1 MLVLMSPSDRQKSA
15 IARLRREP
23 PPFRRVVVMR
33 TEHRS
38 PRLARVTLGGPEL
51 EGFAVDQPAAS
62 VRLLLPSPGTT
73 ELVVPTWHGNEFLLP
88 DGSRPTI
95 RTLTPRRWDPDAL
108 ELDVEIVVHGGGVI
122 SGWAL
127 SARPGAEVAISG
139 PGRGYAIDHDA
150 PAFLLAGDET
160 AVPAISQLLEEL
172 PHGTPV
178 AVHVEIAAA
187 DARLELPAHPGA
199 TVEWHELAAG
209 ADPGTGLLAA
219 VRAAELAPGLKV
231 WVAGEAAGV
240 QRVRRHLFDE
250 RGIERSQATV
260 RGYWKR
266 GRAADGDE

>member
-1 MLVLMSPSDRQKSA
+1 MSPSDRQMSA

-23 PPFRRVVVMR
+23 PPFRRVVVRR

-38 PRLARVTLGGPEL
+38 PRLVRVTIGGPEL
-51 EGFAVDQPAAS
+51 EGFAVDEPAAS
-62 VRLLLPSPGTT
+62 VRLLLPSPGAA

-122 SGWAL
+122 SGWAV
-127 SARPGAEVAISG
+127 GAGADDEVAVSG
-139 PGRGYAIDHDA
+139 PGRGYAIDADA
-150 PAFLLAGDET
+150 SAFLLAGDET
-160 AVPAISQLLEEL
+160 ALPAISQLLEAL
-172 PHGTPV
+172 PSAPPV
-178 AVHVEIAAA
+178 AVHVEVAAA
-187 DARLELPAHPGA
+187 EARLDLPSHPGS
-199 TVEWHELAAG
+199 TVEWHELRPG
-209 ADPGTGLLAA
+209 ADPGDGLLAA
-219 VRAAELAPGLKV
+219 VRSAELSPGTRV

-250 RGIERSQATV
+250 RGVERSQTTV